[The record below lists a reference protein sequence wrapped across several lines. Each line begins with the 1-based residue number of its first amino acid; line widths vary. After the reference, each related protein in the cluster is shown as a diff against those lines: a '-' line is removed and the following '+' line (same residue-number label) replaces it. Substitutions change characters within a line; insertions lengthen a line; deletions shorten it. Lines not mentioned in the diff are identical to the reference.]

1 MNLTEYNAMPDGDT
15 KLAVRL
21 AVTMGW
27 EPGYF
32 WRFDNGF
39 MVSQIA
45 FKGKKQRWWR
55 AVFNPFTDASI
66 PYGLIGYG
74 LVEEIGHE
82 DELCYAEVF
91 VQSEDSAG
99 QRWVKRVEEV
109 SESKTHA
116 ILNAYCQS
124 DPMGHWAKFIGEKS

>member
-45 FKGKKQRWWR
+45 FKGKNQRWWR
-55 AVFNPFTDASI
+55 TVFNPFTDASI
-66 PYGLIGYG
+66 PYGLIGRG
-74 LVEEIGHE
+74 
-82 DELCYAEVF
+82 
-91 VQSEDSAG
+91 VQSVGLNLYSRFVATQEYV
-99 QRWVKRVEEV
+99 QRTD
-109 SESKTHA
+109 ESKTHA
-116 ILNAYCQS
+116 ILNAYCQA
-124 DPMGHWAKFIGEKS
+124 DPMGHWAKFLKGE

>member
-1 MNLTEYNAMPDGDT
+1 MNLTEYNAMPDGDL
-15 KLAVRL
+15 KLAART

-27 EPGYF
+27 
-32 WRFDNGF
+32 N
-39 MVSQIA
+39 VSTDYISGDL
-45 FKGKKQRWWR
+45 FVWDGNWDEFSPY
-55 AVFNPFTDASI
+55 AVFYDWNPFTDASI

-91 VQSEDSAG
+91 VRSEDSAG
-99 QRWVKRVEEV
+99 QGWVKRVEEV

-116 ILNAYCQS
+116 ILNAFCDA
-124 DPMGHWAKFIGEKS
+124 DPSGHWAKFLKGE